1 MNDNLSLV
9 LESEIDELEFELDSL
24 GKDYIMQTVI
34 VTAEFG
40 LQN

>member
-9 LESEIDELEFELDSL
+9 LESEIDELELEL